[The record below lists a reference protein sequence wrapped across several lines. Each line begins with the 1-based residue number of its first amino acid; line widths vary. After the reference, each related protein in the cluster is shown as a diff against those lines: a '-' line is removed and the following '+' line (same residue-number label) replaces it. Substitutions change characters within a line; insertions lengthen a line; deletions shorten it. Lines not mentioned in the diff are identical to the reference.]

1 MKFYSTDRWNPECIN
16 AARAVFDRSRSL
28 HTKQRAHL
36 NHLTHL
42 NHRIHLTHRAHRA
55 HLNHTNRS
63 REGKRPL
70 HSIPS
75 LHTKRTPSR

>member
-1 MKFYSTDRWNPECIN
+1 MKFYSTVRWNQTN

-28 HTKQRAHL
+28 HTKQRPYPNHR
-36 NHLTHL
+36 NHLK
-42 NHRIHLTHRAHRA
+42 HRTLRAYP
-55 HLNHTNRS
+55 NHTNRS

-70 HSIPS
+70 HSNPS

>member
-16 AARAVFDRSRSL
+16 AALAVFDRSRSL

-36 NHLTHL
+36 NHRTHL
-42 NHRIHLTHRAHRA
+42 NHRAHRA